1 MTTNTE
7 EEGANSVTD
16 QPAEDAPAGSTS
28 TADVA
33 AAVDASDAAVGS
45 PPDRPLT
52 PSAASSSP
60 PVASRSH
67 RAAQGSSYQASSDFR
82 ATNSEKVIAA
92 CSEIYAVSKTALD
105 ELNLQASGYLTFQQK
120 KRIHSQMALFGSSP
134 EIQIP
139 GAALARPPERVVSR
153 SGDSI
158 SVEEIEQ
165 AVLSRVQDQL
175 SAELA
180 RLANRAAGAVSSSST
195 DRKISDQLEGL
206 AGALRALERSLPE
219 RIGEVVDTKISSGNY
234 GSGSG
239 ELIQAIEGIRAP
251 DIGFSIADLD
261 LGAIAEITDR
271 PGANHLPRIS
281 PEQPGE
287 RTLPYGSLD
296 PEASSQSASDSDQQ
310 SAVEQEISTSSSMGM
325 SALDPDVADSSPL
338 FPPPSDEPQ
347 TAVVFLDETVDER
360 SLPEVDEDL
369 TEDSQA
375 WKAGE
380 SFDEEQTIHV
390 GKGSSESPVAE
401 SQARLSSE
409 PTGDDLVLA
418 PMISDEDQVEV
429 DLGLPTG
436 DLVVAD
442 DLRFAATPEEAAESL
457 ELDAEVSLEIEG
469 ETAELDKP
477 TRSMD
482 EGMDD
487 EEATVLTGP
496 VQSRVASADEASPEE
511 SDRRQ
516 VDSGFRANTGYDD
529 EELADPEIPNE
540 SSSASAAADTTS
552 DQSLVDEPVQPKEII
567 GADEPTVAEGA
578 APALPGAS
586 LSAPENNTEI
596 ELRLQHA
603 ADLRGRNKL
612 AEAMQQYDEVIAM
625 AGPNYEAH
633 IGRGV
638 VFLQT
643 RNYDRAKEEFS
654 TAGALD
660 TERPAGALGLAE
672 VSFHQKDFA
681 QAISHYSTCIQ
692 LDPRL
697 AQAFRNRGLCHYH
710 QEDFEAAASDLRKAY
725 ELDPDLPN
733 IKKYLQIAR
742 NKLRTIDRNSSAE
755 ASA

>member
-7 EEGANSVTD
+7 EEGATSVTD
-16 QPAEDAPAGSTS
+16 QPDEDVPVVSVS
-28 TADVA
+28 TADA
-33 AAVDASDAAVGS
+33 AGALDASKGHLGSSPSSAPAA
-45 PPDRPLT
+45 PT
-52 PSAASSSP
+52 SSSSD
-60 PVASRSH
+60 PVASRSRRTGQRSSH
-67 RAAQGSSYQASSDFR
+67 RSSSDFK
-82 ATNSEKVIAA
+82 ATSSEKVIAA

-120 KRIHSQMALFGSSP
+120 KRIHSQMALFGAAP

-139 GAALARPPERVVSR
+139 GVALAPPPERVVSR
-153 SGDSI
+153 AGESI

-175 SAELA
+175 STELA
-180 RLANRAAGAVSSSST
+180 RLANRAAGAVSSSGT
-195 DRKISDQLEGL
+195 DKRISDQLEGL

-219 RIGEVVDTKISSGNY
+219 RIGEVVDTKINSGSY

-287 RTLPYGSLD
+287 RTLPYDSAGGAVPSKAPSD
-296 PEASSQSASDSDQQ
+296 HDQQPTVERDISASTSVGL
-310 SAVEQEISTSSSMGM
+310 SAFE
-325 SALDPDVADSSPL
+325 PDVSASAPPAPSPN
-338 FPPPSDEPQ
+338 DEPQ
-347 TAVVFLDETVDER
+347 TAVVFLDETIDER
-360 SLPEVDEDL
+360 SLPEVDDAL

-375 WKAGE
+375 WQDGE
-380 SFDEEQTIHV
+380 TFDDEQTIHIGQDSGEV
-390 GKGSSESPVAE
+390 PVAE
-401 SQARLSSE
+401 SQAGMSSE

-442 DLRFAATPEEAAESL
+442 DLRFAASPEEAAESL
-457 ELDAEVSLEIEG
+457 ELDADVSLELEG
-469 ETAELDKP
+469 ATAELEEP
-477 TRSMD
+477 NRSLD
-482 EGMDD
+482 DNFDD
-487 EEATVLTGP
+487 EEATVLSGP
-496 VQSRVASADEASPEE
+496 VPSGLASPDAVPHEE

-516 VDSGFRANTGYDD
+516 IDSGFRANTGYDED
-529 EELADPEIPNE
+529 ELADPELPNE
-540 SSSASAAADTTS
+540 STRVSVPTAAAATTG
-552 DQSLVDEPVQPKEII
+552 DHDLGDEPVQSHEAV
-567 GADEPTVAEGA
+567 GAEEPTVTEGA
-578 APALPGAS
+578 APALPT
-586 LSAPENNTEI
+586 APENNTEI

-654 TAGALD
+654 TAGGLD

-710 QEDFEAAASDLRKAY
+710 QQDFEAAASDLRKAY

-742 NKLRTIDRNSSAE
+742 NKLRTIDRDSNAE